1 MKAIKFLDTML
12 FFAVTSGC
20 FAQADCDAVNK
31 RFSAWQKQG
40 QGKFSE
46 KGDWFAY
53 TKSGAQDSLF
63 VVDTRNGIEKGLN
76 GVSSFNFLDAHL
88 LAVKKEGAD
97 MLFDLKLGQLKQIG
111 TKEYAVWHSNEGL
124 VWKNAG
130 EVGYTYV
137 NGKNR
142 KPIPQVDFFQLHPSQ
157 NWGIYTTEVAGS
169 TEVYSLNVGDW
180 KQQQLL
186 RFSGKLKRVV
196 YNPDDN
202 FFVIAVEKADGST
215 QLFAQNVT
223 VKQSMDKVKTVIVK
237 DIAVNSI
244 SVDSRNGKV
253 YFNTLSVPQV
263 ATGKA
268 VLFAESLKDES
279 AVPQN
284 KRMVWNTLKEEVY
297 ALVEP
302 GFSEMIPTASPDR
315 YIEIKT
321 ERYDPR
327 DYNGLSYA
335 DFYITGKGINETL
348 IENKMPLLYRQLL
361 VAPHTEYLA
370 YFKEG
375 NWWSYNIGTMEK
387 KCLTCKVV
395 AEFENTLPNYP
406 YSVRHYETMGW
417 SADGRDLLVYSKYDI
432 WQLALDG
439 SSAEALTTGSKTE
452 TVFRHAVEKTL
463 PKSFISDPRFETK
476 IISSGNKFV
485 LTAYRHVSEEQAL
498 YLLNGKRLLE
508 ICGFLNQQ
516 FDYTKL
522 TEKYLVYKAES
533 FNKFP
538 YFVRHDLKTG
548 KTWSS
553 DKQSYKVNFGK
564 TKVITLEGTANRVKG
579 ALLYPKDYKPGAKY
593 PLIVSLYEREA
604 QEINK
609 FRLPTLANPA
619 GFNAALYIQ
628 NGYFVLYPDL
638 RYTHDNVLESFQT
651 DLDGLL
657 DKVIEE
663 EPAVNADKLG
673 VIGHSFGGFQV
684 MHAVGHT
691 HRFKAAVAGAG
702 VSDLM
707 DFYFTE
713 HGKGGVGMFAFEFAQ
728 YRSKMPV
735 GNSNILLNN
744 PLSFA
749 DKVTTPLFLWSGTND
764 SQVHHRNSEKMY
776 KALWRQKK
784 EAYLALYDKES
795 HALDKEEN
803 QKDLSCRILI
813 FFEAKLK

>member
-1 MKAIKFLDTML
+1 MKVIRFLGTIL
-12 FFAVTSGC
+12 FFATASGC
-20 FAQADCDAVNK
+20 FAQADCNAINK
-31 RFSAWQKQG
+31 RFSVWKKQG

-46 KGDWFAY
+46 KGDWFTY
-53 TKSGAQDSLF
+53 IKSGAQDSLF
-63 VVDTRNGIEKGLN
+63 VVNTRNGIEKVFT

-97 MLFDLKLGQLKQIG
+97 ILFDLKRDHSKRFDP
-111 TKEYAVWHSNEGL
+111 KEYAVWHGNEGL
-124 VWKNAG
+124 LWKKAG
-130 EVGYTYV
+130 EIGYTSI

-142 KPIPQVDFFQLHPSQ
+142 KPIRQVAFFQLHTSQ
-157 NWGIYTTEVAGS
+157 NWGIYTTEVADS
-169 TEVYSLNVGDW
+169 TAVYTLNIGDW

-223 VKQSMDKVKTVIVK
+223 VKQSMDKIKTVFVK

-244 SVDSRNGKV
+244 SLDSRNGKV

-268 VLFAESLKDES
+268 VSFAESLKAES
-279 AVPQN
+279 TVPQN

-297 ALVEP
+297 ALAEP
-302 GFSEMIPTASPDR
+302 GFSEMVPTAHPDR
-315 YIEIKT
+315 YIGIKT
-321 ERYDPR
+321 DQYDPR
-327 DYNGLSYA
+327 DHNGLSYA
-335 DFYITGKGINETL
+335 DYYISGKGIDEVL
-348 IENKMPLLYRQLL
+348 IERKMPLLYRQLL
-361 VAPHTEYLA
+361 VAPHAEYLA

-387 KCLTCKVV
+387 RCLTCKVA

-417 SADGRDLLVYSKYDI
+417 SADGRDLLIYSKYDI
-432 WQLALDG
+432 WRLALDG
-439 SSAEALTTGSKTE
+439 SSAEVLTAGITTQ

-476 IISSGNKFV
+476 IIPSGNKFV
-485 LTAYRHVSEEQAL
+485 LTAYRHTVEEQAL
-498 YLLNGKRLLE
+498 YLLNCKRLFE
-508 ICGFLNQQ
+508 ICGFANQQ

-553 DKQSYKVNFGK
+553 DKQSDTVNFGK
-564 TKVITLEGTANRVKG
+564 TKVITLEGTANRIKG
-579 ALLYPKDYKPGAKY
+579 ALLYPTDYKPGAKY

-609 FRLPTLANPA
+609 FRLPTLENHA
-619 GFNAALYIQ
+619 GFNAALYTQ

-657 DKVIEE
+657 DKVIAE

-735 GNSNILLNN
+735 GNSNIMLND

-749 DKVTTPLFLWSGTND
+749 HKITTPLFLWSGTSD

-784 EAYLALYDKES
+784 EAYLTLYDKES
-795 HALDKEEN
+795 HALEKKEN
-803 QKDLSCRILI
+803 QTDLSCRILK
-813 FFEAKLK
+813 FFDAKLK